1 MSTRIAFID
10 KETTGLIPGTHEL
23 WETAIILREE
33 GQPDREYL
41 WQYGPEHIETAV
53 PIALE
58 IGRYHERI
66 IAAPGQVV
74 AISPAAEDLLPS
86 GTRDDL
92 TTVFENLLDGAVLVG
107 VNTHF
112 DAGFLLAFM
121 HTTDPVWNYHLEN
134 IPSLAL
140 GYLHG
145 KGMPTP
151 PAGSKSTVI
160 YEALGLTPDAT
171 VAHTALGDAREVR
184 KAWDLI
190 NGTEPTPVSARE
202 SILAGAAH

>member
-1 MSTRIAFID
+1 MTPRIAFVD
-10 KETTGLIPGTHEL
+10 KETTGLYPGTHEL
-23 WETAIILREE
+23 WETGIILRDE

-41 WQYGPEHIETAV
+41 WQYGPEHIETAA

-66 IAAPGQVV
+66 EAAPGQVV
-74 AISPAAEDLLPS
+74 AISPAAKDLLPEGTRADLIAVFEDLL
-86 GTRDDL
+86 RD
-92 TTVFENLLDGAVLVG
+92 AVLVG

-112 DAGFLLAFM
+112 DAAFLLAFM
-121 HTTDPVWNYHLEN
+121 GTADPVWNYHLEN

-145 KGMPTP
+145 KGL
-151 PAGSKSTVI
+151 PAPAPGSKSTVL
-160 YEALGLTPDAT
+160 YEALGLTPDAS

-190 NGTEPTPVSARE
+190 HGTAPLPERSHQFADALR
-202 SILAGAAH
+202 G